1 MKLSEI
7 VPEEFLKITENND
20 FKLYDHQEKAVNEL
34 NKNHNVIVAVPT
46 ASGKTLIAYIAIYKT
61 FLNHKKSMYIVP
73 LRSLAMEKYNEL
85 LSLKSLGIRV
95 TISIGDYDVPPS
107 FIKNYDVI
115 VSTSE
120 RADSMLHRDPDIL
133 NEFGLFIIDEI
144 HMISDAS
151 RGPRLETVISSLL
164 YLNPEIILLG
174 LSATVSNVRELA
186 EWMNAETVIS
196 NFRAVPLETGI
207 IYKHELIREDERV
220 KLGMD
225 DELKLIRESINS
237 DGQALVFR
245 NSRRNTE
252 KYTEVLMGSF
262 NIDNDVKSMNIPLD
276 ALNDKMI
283 NMISHGVMYHHAGLS
298 NDQRSIIERLFKEG
312 SIKVI
317 TATPTLAA
325 GVNLPARTVIIRD
338 ITRFADGYSKPISNI
353 EIQQMLGRA
362 GRPKYDKSGYG
373 YIYVSSPSMLGVAKS
388 YLNGEIEP
396 VTSKMDSNSLIRFN
410 ILALISSGIAK
421 SIDDIKNFYNK
432 TLLAI
437 QKDISDSELTFES
450 ALYFLED
457 NKFIEENGN
466 TYDATRLGKLTS
478 DLYIDPVT
486 SLILKKALEYDF
498 SEELYLYFISK
509 TPDMLPFNFR
519 EKDYDYIEEFLD
531 RFNINDF
538 SDESMRAAKTAI
550 ILNEWIN
557 EVPINT
563 IAENFDVGPGDI
575 QAKSSSADW
584 ISYSL
589 YRLSSM
595 FDKLME
601 HRLLQ
606 FNERIKEGVKEDII
620 KLIEIPQIGRV
631 RARRLYDNGY
641 ISLEKIAGADKN
653 NISNIFGFSSK
664 LANDVIENAQKI
676 TKRYYRSNSLDSY
689 KNQ

>member
-7 VPEEFLKITENND
+7 VPEEFLKITDNND
-20 FKLYDHQEKAVNEL
+20 FDLYEHQEKAINEL

-46 ASGKTLIAYIAIYKT
+46 ASGKTLIAYIAIYKA
-61 FLNHKKSMYIVP
+61 FLMHKKSMYIVP

-85 LSLKSLGIRV
+85 LSLRSLGIKV

-107 FIKNYDVI
+107 FVKNYDVI

-144 HMISDAS
+144 HMISDPS
-151 RGPRLETVISSLL
+151 RGPKLETVISSLL
-164 YLNPEIILLG
+164 YLNPDIILLG
-174 LSATVSNVRELA
+174 LSATVSNVKELA
-186 EWMNAETVIS
+186 EWMNARTVIS

-207 IYKHELIREDERV
+207 VYKHELI
-220 KLGMD
+220 KGNKKINLGME
-225 DELKLIRESINS
+225 DELKLIKESIDSN
-237 DGQALVFR
+237 GQALVFR
-245 NSRRNTE
+245 NSRKNAE
-252 KYTEVLMGSF
+252 KYAEILM
-262 NIDNDVKSMNIPLD
+262 NIININNDIKSLDIPLD
-276 ALNDKMI
+276 SLNDKMI

-298 NDQRSIIERLFKEG
+298 NEQRSIVEKLFKNG
-312 SIKVI
+312 DIKVI
-317 TATPTLAA
+317 AATPTLAA

-338 ITRFADGYSKPISNI
+338 ITRFSDGYSRPISNI

-362 GRPKYDKSGYG
+362 GRPKYDKNGYG
-373 YIYVSSPSMLGVAKS
+373 YIYATSPSMYKVARS
-388 YLNGEIEP
+388 YLTGEIEP
-396 VTSKMDSNSLIRFN
+396 VMSKMDSNSLIRFN

-421 SIDDIKNFYNK
+421 NIDDITNFYKK

-457 NKFIEENGN
+457 NKFIEEDNN
-466 TYDATRLGKLTS
+466 NYKATNFGKLTS

-563 IAENFDVGPGDI
+563 IAENFDLGPGDI
-575 QAKSSSADW
+575 QSKASSADW

-595 FDKLME
+595 FDKSME
-601 HRLLQ
+601 HKLLQ

-620 KLIEIPQIGRV
+620 KLIELPQVGRV
-631 RARRLYDNGY
+631 RARRLYNTGY
-641 ISLEKIAGADKN
+641 TSLEKIAYANKN
-653 NISNIFGFSSK
+653 DVSNIFGFSNK
-664 LANDVIENAQKI
+664 LASDVIEGAKKI
-676 TKRYYRSNSLDSY
+676 VSRYYKGNNLDSY
-689 KNQ
+689 KD

>member
-7 VPEEFLKITENND
+7 VPKDFLKITDNND
-20 FKLYDHQEKAVNEL
+20 FNLYEHQEKAVNEL
-34 NKNHNVIVAVPT
+34 NKNNNVIVAVPT

-85 LSLKSLGIRV
+85 LNLKSLGIKV

-107 FIKNYDVI
+107 FVKNYDVI

-144 HMISDAS
+144 HMISDTS

-164 YLNPEIILLG
+164 YLNPDIVLLG
-174 LSATVSNVRELA
+174 LSATVSNVKELA
-186 EWMNAETVIS
+186 EWMNAKAIIS
-196 NFRAVPLETGI
+196 NFRAVPLENGI
-207 IYKHELIREDERV
+207 VYKHQLIMND
-220 KLGMD
+220 KKINLGVE
-225 DELKLIRESINS
+225 DELKLIKESIDS

-245 NSRRNTE
+245 NSRRSTE
-252 KYTEVLMGSF
+252 KYTEILMNAF
-262 NIDNDVKSMNIPLD
+262 NLNLDVKSLDIPLD
-276 ALNDKMI
+276 AFNDKMV

-298 NDQRSIIERLFKEG
+298 NEQRSVIEKLFKNG
-312 SIKVI
+312 DIKVI

-325 GVNLPARTVIIRD
+325 GVNLPARTVVIRD
-338 ITRFADGYSKPISNI
+338 ITRYSDGYSKPISNI

-362 GRPKYDKSGYG
+362 GRPKYDKRGYG
-373 YIYVSSPSMLGVAKS
+373 YIYASSPSMLNVAKS

-396 VTSKMDSNSLIRFN
+396 VISKMDSNSLIRFN
-410 ILALISSGIAK
+410 ILALISSGIARN
-421 SIDDIKNFYNK
+421 INNIEEFYKK

-437 QKDISDSELTFES
+437 QKDVSDLELTFES

-457 NKFIEENGN
+457 NKFIEENN
-466 TYDATRLGKLTS
+466 NNYDATRFGKLTS

-550 ILNEWIN
+550 VLNEWIN
-557 EVPINT
+557 EVPVNT
-563 IAENFDVGPGDI
+563 IAENFDIGPGDI
-575 QAKSSSADW
+575 QSKAASADW

-595 FDKLME
+595 FDKLIE
-601 HRLLQ
+601 HKLLE

-641 ISLEKIAGADKN
+641 TSLEKIANASKN
-653 NISNIFGFSSK
+653 DISNIFGFSSK
-664 LANDVIENAQKI
+664 LANDVIENARRI
-676 TKRYYRSNSLDSY
+676 TKRYYKGDSLDSY
-689 KNQ
+689 KN